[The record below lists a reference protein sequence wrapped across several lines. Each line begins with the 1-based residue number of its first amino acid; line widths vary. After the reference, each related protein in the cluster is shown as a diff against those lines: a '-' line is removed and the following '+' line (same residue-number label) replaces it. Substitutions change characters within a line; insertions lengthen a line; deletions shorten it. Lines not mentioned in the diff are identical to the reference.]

1 MRLLE
6 NFVVI
11 NHIIISYGHAA
22 KKGKSEVRKLI
33 QKLYLPRSDT

>member
-6 NFVVI
+6 KFVVI
-11 NHIIISYGHAA
+11 NHISYGHAA